1 MVTSAADNQPIPE
14 AEVSWAPAA
23 AVSRRGRRFQ
33 QPPVALRTD
42 LSGKCSIDLPFEGS
56 YRVTV
61 RREGY
66 LDAEDLSQF
75 EHVETVDVARGK
87 IVKLFVDLVRSS
99 SFQGTVYLEDGRRL
113 AGAVVRLQA
122 AALTWAGTV
131 QGAAP
136 RWLKAKTDALGNY
149 DFPIV
154 PPSRYGMWIAPPD
167 GAVRES
173 LHVNDREEWTGYAT
187 AIWHSSVE
195 ELRRIVPVEVAPGED
210 VRGYSIVLRKTR
222 VYPFQ
227 GTLREWS
234 GEPLVHAKVAI
245 RAGGNEPI
253 TLLEPKPV
261 SALTGDFD
269 FSGLPEGQYSLLI
282 YREEAPDS
290 PPYAIPLEAGEG
302 APETKQEARRELR
315 VPPWVP
321 VTGKVVLIRTDPVV
335 VQNAT
340 DSPAEAQ
347 AQATRRRSMSSE
359 PAPVQVWLTPAENKT
374 PARGDTVNLQSS
386 ETVEWNSMSF
396 PSTMLAPGAYHF
408 QVQAPEPWYVAS
420 AKSGDADL
428 LESPVLELA
437 ERQYDNPVQVVIE
450 IRQGGTALEGLV
462 VNANGEPLSGGAMCA
477 LAEEPARRAQP
488 GGAFCVRAD
497 GDGAF
502 RSHWLSPGEWRVWA
516 LTRRPH
522 ESPSSP
528 AFQEK
533 YERQARKLTVPESGA
548 IGMRTLVGVE

>member
-1 MVTSAADNQPIPE
+1 
-14 AEVSWAPAA
+14 
-23 AVSRRGRRFQ
+23 
-33 QPPVALRTD
+33 
-42 LSGKCSIDLPFEGS
+42 
-56 YRVTV
+56 
-61 RREGY
+61 
-66 LDAEDLSQF
+66 
-75 EHVETVDVARGK
+75 VD
-87 IVKLFVDLVRSS
+87 
-99 SFQGTVYLEDGRRL
+99 
-113 AGAVVRLQA
+113 
-122 AALTWAGTV
+122 
-131 QGAAP
+131 
-136 RWLKAKTDALGNY
+136 
-149 DFPIV
+149 
-154 PPSRYGMWIAPPD
+154 
-167 GAVRES
+167 
-173 LHVNDREEWTGYAT
+173 
-187 AIWHSSVE
+187 
-195 ELRRIVPVEVAPGED
+195 VAPGED

-227 GTLREWS
+227 ATLREWS
-234 GEPLVHAKVAI
+234 GERLVHAKVAI

-253 TLLEPKPV
+253 TLLEPEPV

-269 FSGLPEGQYSLLI
+269 FPGLPEGQYSLLI

-321 VTGKVVLIRTDPVV
+321 VAGKVVVIRTDPVV

-347 AQATRRRSMSSE
+347 AQATRRRSISSE
-359 PAPVQVWLTPAENKT
+359 PAPVRVWLTPAENKT

-386 ETVEWNSMSF
+386 ETVEWNSMGF
-396 PSTMLAPGAYHF
+396 PSTMLAPGAYQF

-420 AKSGDADL
+420 AKCGDADL

-437 ERQYDNPVQVVIE
+437 ERQYDNPVQIVIE
-450 IRQGGTALEGLV
+450 IRQGGTAVEGLV

-477 LAEEPARRAQP
+477 LAEDPARRAQP

-502 RSHWLSPGEWRVWA
+502 RSHWISPGEWRVWA

-548 IGMRTLVGVE
+548 IGMRTLVAIE